1 MQSAVQRYW
10 LRSPCKDL
18 VNRHALQEQYLQCV
32 LTRTRT
38 NKPIGG
44 QCRKK
49 GVYVRVCR
57 RTYLEEVVHA
67 L

>member
-10 LRSPCKDL
+10 LCSRCKDL
-18 VNRHALQEQYLQCV
+18 VNRHALQKQYLQCA
-32 LTRTRT
+32 LIRMRT

-44 QCRKK
+44 QCREE
-49 GVYVRVCR
+49 GVYDRVCR
-57 RTYLEEVVHA
+57 RTYLEEVVLA